1 MNNSLPGQAEC
12 GVFCVCAQINR
23 RIGSLL
29 SNKTSDVKPFMSLI
43 QFLLSSVGVLP
54 RGKTENLHI
63 NFDFIQAHFW
73 KKTADPPEYCEYH
86 ICEC

>member
-23 RIGSLL
+23 RIGSQL

-73 KKTADPPEYCEYH
+73 KKNS
-86 ICEC
+86 